1 MTRARTSAGSAGTRS
16 PLLAQWAHE
25 APTLVAVQTI
35 PAPVGDVSPFRDQII
50 FGRAFAE
57 HASASVPQTEL
68 AALTDRDG
76 AEAAKG
82 LQWQTA

>member
-1 MTRARTSAGSAGTRS
+1 MR
-16 PLLAQWAHE
+16 E
-25 APTLVAVQTI
+25 KV
-35 PAPVGDVSPFRDQII
+35 DVSPFRDQII